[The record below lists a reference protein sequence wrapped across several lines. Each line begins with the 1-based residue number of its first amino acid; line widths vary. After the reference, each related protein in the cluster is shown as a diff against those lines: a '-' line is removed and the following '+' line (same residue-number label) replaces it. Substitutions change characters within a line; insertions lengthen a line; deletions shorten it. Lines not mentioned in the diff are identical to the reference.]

1 MIGRQFAILPSQP
14 AKLNIDQSSSLFF
27 AVMSLSEYA
36 SYERQIDNQNANR
49 LVARVKQRNPVA
61 GPALTE
67 SSLSEESRKDETVD

>member
-1 MIGRQFAILPSQP
+1 MIGRQFAILRSQP

-36 SYERQIDNQNANR
+36 SYERQIDNRNANR
-49 LVARVKQRNPVA
+49 LVAEVKQRNPVA

-67 SSLSEESRKDETVD
+67 SSVSEESRKDETVD

>member
-36 SYERQIDNQNANR
+36 SYETQSIIETPTG
-49 LVARVKQRNPVA
+49 LWLRVKQRNPVA

-67 SSLSEESRKDETVD
+67 SSVSEESRKDETVD